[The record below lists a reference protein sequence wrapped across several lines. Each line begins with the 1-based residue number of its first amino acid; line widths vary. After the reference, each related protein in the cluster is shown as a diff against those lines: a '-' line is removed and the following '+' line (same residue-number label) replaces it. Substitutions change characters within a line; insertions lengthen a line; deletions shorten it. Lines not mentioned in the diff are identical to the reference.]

1 MAHHTSL
8 VHSGHTFFFHL
19 FGKTYLTDAG
29 NIHIEEYYCY
39 LTHINTAEGIGK
51 LKSWPPLI
59 AAAIKCLRRIGSPE
73 PSVITDK
80 QF

>member
-51 LKSWPPLI
+51 
-59 AAAIKCLRRIGSPE
+59 
-73 PSVITDK
+73 
-80 QF
+80 